1 MDTQIL
7 KRLLSFSRP
16 YLKYLLLVLLSS
28 IGQIIF
34 TLLTPILIGQGI
46 DYLVGQG
53 LVEFDLLF
61 HQIIVIMMSVL
72 LTSLFSWLVV
82 RFLT

>member
-1 MDTQIL
+1 M
-7 KRLLSFSRP
+7 
-16 YLKYLLLVLLSS
+16 
-28 IGQIIF
+28 
-34 TLLTPILIGQGI
+34 GQGI

-82 RFLT
+82 RFSNLVTYSMTRDLRIRLFDSIHHYLFVIIDAHSEIAR

>member
-34 TLLTPILIGQGI
+34 TLLTPILIGAGNR
-46 DYLVGQG
+46 
-53 LVEFDLLF
+53 LL
-61 HQIIVIMMSVL
+61 
-72 LTSLFSWLVV
+72 SWS
-82 RFLT
+82 RIS